1 MNYTKYTVEDFVLD
15 ESFQKWILSP
25 DPQINSFWE
34 NWLLQH
40 PDKKKMA
47 EEAKLIICHI
57 NFKKEYPAEDEY
69 TKVWE
74 NIIKSKAHIVNEK
87 SANTFSFGKWYQMAA
102 AFTGILLLG
111 TILLYFLTTKKTSYS
126 SEYGTI
132 RTIMLPDSSTV
143 ILNANSKI
151 SFTTD
156 WESQSAREVWLD
168 GEAFF
173 KVSKKKVKNESKK
186 FIVHTRDLQVEVLGT
201 EFNVSKRGSKTK
213 VILNSGKIKLDLA
226 TTAQPNGL
234 IMEPGELVEYSDKKD
249 KLLKKRVNPKIYS
262 SWIENKWILDHTPL
276 HEVAQRIE
284 ETYGIDVLLK
294 DENIG
299 IIKVVGVVP
308 TSDLDK
314 LLQVLSAT
322 LDLKITSTN
331 NKVIISRTQ

>member
-1 MNYTKYTVEDFVLD
+1 
-15 ESFQKWILSP
+15 
-25 DPQINSFWE
+25 
-34 NWLLQH
+34 
-40 PDKKKMA
+40 
-47 EEAKLIICHI
+47 
-57 NFKKEYPAEDEY
+57 
-69 TKVWE
+69 
-74 NIIKSKAHIVNEK
+74 
-87 SANTFSFGKWYQMAA
+87 
-102 AFTGILLLG
+102 
-111 TILLYFLTTKKTSYS
+111 
-126 SEYGTI
+126 
-132 RTIMLPDSSTV
+132 
-143 ILNANSKI
+143 
-151 SFTTD
+151 
-156 WESQSAREVWLD
+156 
-168 GEAFF
+168 
-173 KVSKKKVKNESKK
+173 
-186 FIVHTRDLQVEVLGT
+186 VLGT